1 MFSKASMENE
11 LCNNGRCKLVR
22 LGEDRHSSHIGKK
35 DNSGISDEPRKLA
48 FLQIGIAV
56 IITLGSVIIA
66 MGLSQQTTST
76 VIGMTSNLINDT
88 ATSQV
93 FQEQSKEILKQ
104 ANFHIFLGIGIIALG
119 LFLGAVMLSKK
130 NK

>member
-1 MFSKASMENE
+1 MVNE
-11 LCNNGRCKLVR
+11 LCNDGRCKLVR
-22 LGEDRHSSHIGKK
+22 LGEDRHSSHIGNK
-35 DNSGISDEPRKLA
+35 DKDEISYASRKLA
-48 FLQIGIAV
+48 FLQIGIGV

-104 ANFHIFLGIGIIALG
+104 ANKHILLGIVIIGLG
-119 LFLGAVMLSKK
+119 LFLGAGMLFKK
-130 NK
+130 NN